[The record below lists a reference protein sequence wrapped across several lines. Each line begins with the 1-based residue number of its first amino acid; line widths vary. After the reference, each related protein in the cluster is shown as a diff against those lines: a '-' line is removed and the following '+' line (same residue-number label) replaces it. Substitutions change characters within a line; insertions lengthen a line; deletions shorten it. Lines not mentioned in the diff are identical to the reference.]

1 MTDNAA
7 QTAMQGLQVCMSGG
21 PEAPAPV
28 SCRPATGGTITR
40 ELLHWRTPAGLTASV
55 RGNPVEHSNIRV
67 IKSSGQARKCATGLR
82 PTTCE
87 PAITA
92 EMLAIVGV

>member
-40 ELLHWRTPAGLTASV
+40 ERLHWRMPAGLTASV
-55 RGNPVEHSNIRV
+55 RGNPVEHSNTRV
-67 IKSSGQARKCATGLR
+67 IESSGQLGSAPQGCA
-82 PTTCE
+82 TTCE

-92 EMLAIVGV
+92 ETLAIVGE